1 MGGYFGN
8 ERREMLPFVPSD
20 ARRVLELGCG
30 EGRFGALLKARQ
42 SVEVWGV
49 ETHPEAARAAGSR
62 LDRVVS
68 GDVNGIWAQLPEGRF
83 DVVVLNDVLEHLADP
98 DACLRQVAARLE
110 PRGLVVSSIP
120 NVRYFRVLWDLL
132 FKAKWEYAD
141 HGVLDRTHLRFFTS
155 DSIRQ
160 LYAQNGFEVVRHEGL
175 NPSRSLKPWLL
186 KLLGVKCAGETR
198 YLQFG
203 TVARLTSPARRE

>member
-8 ERREMLPFVPSD
+8 ERREMLPFVPLE

-42 SVEVWGV
+42 TVEVWGV
-49 ETHPEAARAAGSR
+49 ETHPAAALAAGQR
-62 LDRVVS
+62 LDRVIS
-68 GDVNGIWAQLPEGRF
+68 GDVNEIWAKLPEGSF
-83 DVVVLNDVLEHLADP
+83 DVVVLNDVLEHLEDP
-98 DACLRQVAARLE
+98 DACLRQVATRLKPE
-110 PRGLVVSSIP
+110 GLVVSSIP

-132 FKAKWEYAD
+132 FRAKWEYAD

-160 LYAQNGFEVVRHEGL
+160 LYAAHGFELLRHEGL
-175 NPSRSLKPWLL
+175 NASRSLKPFLL
-186 KLLGVKCAGETR
+186 KLLGVKRADETR

-203 TVARLTSPARRE
+203 SVACLTSPASRG